1 MDSEYLFK
9 ELARIVSDAIYTQAD
24 EEEPKKVEI
33 KTAIDCKKELEDLM
47 ARYDLQSKRID
58 SLSQRLEE
66 VWERETE
73 RDKILGDVVYSIATL
88 KQDMKKNC
96 SCDECLGD
104 CDSCHCN
111 QEDFDLGNL
120 DEALC
125 EDVEDEDLE
134 ESDPFDDVINSA
146 VSSVLAFLHCEMDN
160 LKEEKEIL
168 IKRICKADTAN
179 EHFECSKKIDEL
191 NNKINYL
198 LDLIHREEK

>member
-73 RDKILGDVVYSIATL
+73 HDKILG
-88 KQDMKKNC
+88 M
-96 SCDECLGD
+96 
-104 CDSCHCN
+104 
-111 QEDFDLGNL
+111 
-120 DEALC
+120 
-125 EDVEDEDLE
+125 
-134 ESDPFDDVINSA
+134 
-146 VSSVLAFLHCEMDN
+146 
-160 LKEEKEIL
+160 
-168 IKRICKADTAN
+168 
-179 EHFECSKKIDEL
+179 
-191 NNKINYL
+191 
-198 LDLIHREEK
+198 